1 MSTIKTSRPA
11 SPNTDN
17 LSERR
22 QIITPSIVGETY
34 RLNFDESS
42 DDTSDGSSSDSY
54 SSENDSYSPESYSE
68 SLSDDEEFVAESS
81 GEV

>member
-1 MSTIKTSRPA
+1 LSTIKTSNIRPA
-11 SPNTDN
+11 SPIKPVN
-17 LSERR
+17 LSDRR

-42 DDTSDGSSSDSY
+42 DESSDSY
-54 SSENDSYSPESYSE
+54 SSENDSYPESYSE
-68 SLSDDEEFVAESS
+68 SLSDDEEFDAESS

>member
-42 DDTSDGSSSDSY
+42 DESSDSY
-54 SSENDSYSPESYSE
+54 SSENDSYPESYSE
-68 SLSDDEEFVAESS
+68 SLSDDEEFDAESS

>member
-42 DDTSDGSSSDSY
+42 DDTSSDSY
-54 SSENDSYSPESYSE
+54 LSENDSYSPESYSE
-68 SLSDDEEFVAESS
+68 SLSDDEEFDAESS

>member
-42 DDTSDGSSSDSY
+42 DDTSY

-68 SLSDDEEFVAESS
+68 SLSDDEEFDAESS